1 MEKCF
6 REKSVKF
13 ELVDYMNRIGEFI
26 IREYSIKHS
35 VVIEK
40 RYPQRI
46 NSGGSLIIR
55 RQKSAGIT
63 LLLFMVMNKMVGC
76 LCPYLSKMMA
86 GRKNKVGRKIISKMF
101 Y

>member
-1 MEKCF
+1 
-6 REKSVKF
+6 
-13 ELVDYMNRIGEFI
+13 MNRIGEFI

-63 LLLFMVMNKMVGC
+63 LLLFMVMT
-76 LCPYLSKMMA
+76 
-86 GRKNKVGRKIISKMF
+86 R
-101 Y
+101 